1 MGDIGPETMKARTA
15 FREHAAPEAI
25 EDALARAYAERVR
38 VDNQVQWL
46 EQLLIRRARQVAAG
60 EWPPKTEDPPGG

>member
-1 MGDIGPETMKARTA
+1 MDIGPETVKARHN
-15 FREHAAPEAI
+15 FSEHAAPEAI

-46 EQLLIRRARQVAAG
+46 EQLLIRRARQVAAR
-60 EWPPKTEDPPGG
+60 EWPRAQPPP

>member
-1 MGDIGPETMKARTA
+1 MGDIGPETTEDRAR
-15 FREHAAPEAI
+15 FKEHASTEAI
-25 EDALARAYAERVR
+25 ENALARAYTERVR

-60 EWPPKTEDPPGG
+60 EWPPKAEDPPGG